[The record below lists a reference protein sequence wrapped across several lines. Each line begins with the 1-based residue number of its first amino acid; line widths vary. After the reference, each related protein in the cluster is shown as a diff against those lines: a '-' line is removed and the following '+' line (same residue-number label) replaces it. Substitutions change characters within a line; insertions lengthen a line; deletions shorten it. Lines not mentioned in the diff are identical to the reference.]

1 MANEAKIYFITGV
14 CGSGKTTALSI
25 LKTKLSK
32 DKYDLHDLD
41 ERGVPAGGG
50 RPWRFAETKY
60 WVEIGRVN
68 AEKEITTIVSG
79 FARPSEMEE
88 LAPNQENIKFILLY
102 AGPDTLE
109 KRIQGRYPTEE
120 SRLKFQNKHNK
131 TIEKFVEENV
141 NFTETMK
148 KEALEYGSEIID
160 TNQKTPDEVVE
171 EIIKIV

>member
-1 MANEAKIYFITGV
+1 MANDLKIYFITGV
-14 CGSGKTTALSI
+14 CGSGKTTAISI
-25 LKTKLSK
+25 LKTKLAQ

-50 RPWRFAETKY
+50 RPWRFEETKY
-60 WVEIGRVN
+60 FIEIGRSN
-68 AEKEITTIVSG
+68 TEKGITTIVSG

-88 LAPNQENIKFILLY
+88 LAPGQENIKFILLY

-131 TIEKFVEENV
+131 TVEKFVEENV

-148 KEALEYGSEIID
+148 NEALEYGSEIID
-160 TNQKTPDEVVE
+160 TNQKTPDEVAE